1 MAPQVKAS
9 YAKSAAWLA
18 AREEA
23 WEGSL
28 AGETEAMRRKIRT
41 LKMAT
46 MDRKMAPMFDT
57 ELDRETHSMPVH
69 IRTGLVNVAVQFPAG
84 GPDAAGQA
92 GSADAAAV
100 DTSRLAAANAAA
112 ARAGGGPRNLS
123 PAHPC
128 TSV

>member
-1 MAPQVKAS
+1 
-9 YAKSAAWLA
+9 
-18 AREEA
+18 
-23 WEGSL
+23 
-28 AGETEAMRRKIRT
+28 MRRKIRT

-69 IRTGLVNVAVQFPAG
+69 IRTGLVDVAVQFPVG
-84 GPDAAGQA
+84 GPDATGQA

-100 DTSRLAAANAAA
+100 ATSRLVVANAVAE
-112 ARAGGGPRNLS
+112 RAGGGPRNLS
-123 PAHPC
+123 PTHPC

>member
-28 AGETEAMRRKIRT
+28 AGETEAMQRKTRT

-46 MDRKMAPMFDT
+46 IDRKMAPVFDS

-69 IRTGLVNVAVQFPAG
+69 IRTGLVDVAVQFPAG
-84 GPDAAGQA
+84 GPDAVGQA
-92 GSADAAAV
+92 GSADAAAMA
-100 DTSRLAAANAAA
+100 TSRLAAANVAA
-112 ARAGGGPRNLS
+112 ARAGGAPRNLS
-123 PAHPC
+123 PVRPC